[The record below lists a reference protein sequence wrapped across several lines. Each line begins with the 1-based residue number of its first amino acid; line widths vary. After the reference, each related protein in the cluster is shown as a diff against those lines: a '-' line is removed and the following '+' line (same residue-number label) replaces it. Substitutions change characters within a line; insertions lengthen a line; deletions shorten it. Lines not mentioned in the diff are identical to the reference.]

1 MQPHLILFAICI
13 LIACRRQDNHNHN
26 HNHEVVN
33 KETKLSADKIDEDT
47 LILTPAQFKTANIK
61 TDSLQIRNMSQVIRA
76 TGILD
81 LPPQQLINIS
91 LPMNGILKHTDLLEG
106 MYVKK
111 HQPIATIEHPDFIQ
125 LQQEYLETKARF
137 ELAKTEYIR
146 QQELA
151 KEQINA
157 EKTLQQAQSEY
168 AIYQARL
175 AGLKAKLK
183 LINIDLA
190 NLESGNITGE
200 IKLYAPAN
208 GYVTKV
214 NVNIGKSIT
223 PTDVLF
229 QLANTEHLHAE
240 LTVFDRD
247 ASKLKIGQIV
257 NIFIIDELTPR
268 KATIHLIGKEID
280 KEKMVRVHCHFEKE
294 VTHLLPGMSLKAQ
307 IEIES
312 QPVHTLLTQA
322 IVDHNDKSYVFM
334 QLTNS
339 PHYQQKNTGV
349 YKFKAIEVITG
360 SISGDRTAITFKN
373 PSSELFQQQYVV
385 QGVYYLLAKLK
396 NTAEENDVGHAH

>member
-1 MQPHLILFAICI
+1 MRTYVILFFICM
-13 LIACRRQDNHNHN
+13 LIACRRQESYE
-26 HNHEVVN
+26 HEVIN
-33 KETKLSADKIDEDT
+33 KENQVPTPKIDEDI
-47 LILTPAQFKTANIK
+47 LILTSTQYKTANIK
-61 TDSLQIRNMSQVIRA
+61 TDSLQIRNISQVIKA

-91 LPMNGILKHTDLLEG
+91 LPMHGILKHTDLLEG

-111 HQPIATIEHPDFIQ
+111 YQPIAIIEHPDFIQ

-151 KEQINA
+151 KEEINA

-190 NLESGNITGE
+190 NLEAGNITGE

-268 KATIHLIGKEID
+268 KATVYLIGKEID

-294 VTHLLPGMSLKAQ
+294 VPELLPGMSLKAQ

-312 QPVHTLLTQA
+312 QPVYTLPTQA
-322 IVDHNDKSYVFM
+322 IIEHNDKSYVFI
-334 QLTNS
+334 QLNNS
-339 PHYQQKNTGV
+339 PTYNQKKDTAV
-349 YKFKAIEVITG
+349 YKFKAVEVLTG
-360 SISGDRTAITFKN
+360 GTGGDRTAITFKN
-373 PSSELFQQQYVV
+373 PPSEPFQHKYVV

-396 NTAEENDVGHAH
+396 NTADENEIGHAH